1 MRVDDEARMISEQTT
16 AWPLA
21 CYDAYWKEARA
32 NTKLNAD
39 AEVVLS
45 VIIDCVRSTGDEAG
59 WTDYLTDEK
68 LASDAGCSR
77 RAVRRAIDV
86 LKRAELIRVVRAW
99 SDDRGMPRACYALNN
114 AWFYA

>member
-16 AWPLA
+16 EWLLA
-21 CYDAYWKEARA
+21 GYDAYWKEARA

-77 RAVRRAIDV
+77 HARRVR
-86 LKRAELIRVVRAW
+86 LEFELRLERRR
-99 SDDRGMPRACYALNN
+99 DECRGLERR
-114 AWFYA
+114 